1 MEATPAD
8 KLAVIGNGLVLIAA
22 TGPVLMVAGAALK
35 GLSAV
40 MAATAAVTKT
50 AANAQLTYTMLVNSS
65 TAATKVATVA
75 TSALRAA
82 QITLN
87 AAMLTNPAGVALLAI
102 VALVGGVLA
111 LKVAYDSLNAGN
123 ESVTAATKAQGE
135 EVDELR
141 GKYESLKEST
151 GESSEETLKA
161 KAALDAAEESYRKIY
176 QTMDSFIAESD
187 AVIQKHQEM
196 MAKMDDTVSAA
207 DEEAGSLLALGD
219 RLSELSGHVEG
230 DTAKKA
236 ELSAVVSAL
245 NGEIEGLNIVINE
258 QTGEIEGS
266 TEAVYGLIKAEAN
279 RIQSKA
285 NYEKLAEA
293 IKQESALIDQ
303 LAEAQENLSV
313 ASKEA
318 VVGHDQFGNEIVFVE
333 SEADKCQKTIDDLTG
348 QIEVNRAEQEKAVSV
363 LEKVASKEAAL
374 EQAVNAVKDGHLGAA
389 DAAAKYSNANN
400 DIVITAEEVT
410 EKLEVVKQEIDENVQ
425 AIKDYAA
432 ANPAFERAME
442 NAGFSADTLNS
453 HLGDLELEFDDL
465 SAKFEECVTDISS
478 GLEVLD
484 TNSQISL
491 SKLVEN
497 LRINAEATSNWKDN
511 CMAVW
516 NSVPAELEPAVQSM
530 IEAGPDKFGLAMQ
543 QLAGLSEEELTDMV
557 RQMAGYTDS
566 TTQSLADL
574 LMQTSEF
581 GATLAQNLRLPDGSL
596 NYTAIAAALN
606 SAGFDATAIASLTS
620 DQIAAALGIDPSEID
635 MSQITAAVQSEEP
648 KAVDASA
655 EAGGNSGEAYSDANT
670 EGIESRK
677 SQVASAAVSVI
688 SNAATTAAP
697 IASTG
702 GYMVGTNL
710 GLGIASG
717 LRGSSGLITAASV
730 SAVNNAVAAAKRAGE
745 IHSPSRRT
753 EREIGKQMIAGAA
766 RGVTRNSH
774 LFESAMAHSVNRSI
788 DAVPINTNMRTRVVP
803 AFNTSA
809 LQGSS
814 AVMTRR
820 DVSDAV
826 TTAFGNLGFAEMG
839 VYIDEDKLIGYT
851 AKKTDRALGKIKR
864 NSGGL

>member
-1 MEATPAD
+1 
-8 KLAVIGNGLVLIAA
+8 
-22 TGPVLMVAGAALK
+22 
-35 GLSAV
+35 
-40 MAATAAVTKT
+40 
-50 AANAQLTYTMLVNSS
+50 
-65 TAATKVATVA
+65 
-75 TSALRAA
+75 
-82 QITLN
+82 
-87 AAMLTNPAGVALLAI
+87 
-102 VALVGGVLA
+102 
-111 LKVAYDSLNAGN
+111 
-123 ESVTAATKAQGE
+123 
-135 EVDELR
+135 
-141 GKYESLKEST
+141 
-151 GESSEETLKA
+151 
-161 KAALDAAEESYRKIY
+161 
-176 QTMDSFIAESD
+176 
-187 AVIQKHQEM
+187 
-196 MAKMDDTVSAA
+196 
-207 DEEAGSLLALGD
+207 
-219 RLSELSGHVEG
+219 
-230 DTAKKA
+230 
-236 ELSAVVSAL
+236 VVSAL

-516 NSVPAELEPAVQSM
+516 NSVPAEL
-530 IEAGPDKFGLAMQ
+530 
-543 QLAGLSEEELTDMV
+543 
-557 RQMAGYTDS
+557 
-566 TTQSLADL
+566 
-574 LMQTSEF
+574 
-581 GATLAQNLRLPDGSL
+581 
-596 NYTAIAAALN
+596 
-606 SAGFDATAIASLTS
+606 
-620 DQIAAALGIDPSEID
+620 
-635 MSQITAAVQSEEP
+635 
-648 KAVDASA
+648 
-655 EAGGNSGEAYSDANT
+655 
-670 EGIESRK
+670 
-677 SQVASAAVSVI
+677 
-688 SNAATTAAP
+688 
-697 IASTG
+697 
-702 GYMVGTNL
+702 
-710 GLGIASG
+710 
-717 LRGSSGLITAASV
+717 
-730 SAVNNAVAAAKRAGE
+730 
-745 IHSPSRRT
+745 
-753 EREIGKQMIAGAA
+753 
-766 RGVTRNSH
+766 
-774 LFESAMAHSVNRSI
+774 
-788 DAVPINTNMRTRVVP
+788 
-803 AFNTSA
+803 
-809 LQGSS
+809 
-814 AVMTRR
+814 
-820 DVSDAV
+820 
-826 TTAFGNLGFAEMG
+826 
-839 VYIDEDKLIGYT
+839 
-851 AKKTDRALGKIKR
+851 
-864 NSGGL
+864 